1 MPTLEVYLPAGHA
14 PARKAQLIARL
25 TQATVDSIGA
35 PAEAVRILLS
45 ELPPHDFGVGGV
57 SAMSDARHAG
67 DPGRVAVRAA
77 LLSIVAILIAGRTP
91 AQKTALIAALSETG
105 ASVLDAP
112 LDAARVM
119 IKDIPNTDFG
129 IGGQTAQ
136 SLGR

>member
-14 PARKAQLIARL
+14 PARKAQLIADL
-25 TQATVDSIGA
+25 TRATVDAIGA

-45 ELPPHDFGVGGV
+45 ELPPHDIGVGGL
-57 SAMSDARHAG
+57 SASNAPGARS
-67 DPGRVAVRAA
+67 A

-91 AQKTALIAALSETG
+91 TQKAALIAALSETAAG
-105 ASVLDAP
+105 LLDTP
-112 LDAARVM
+112 LAAARVM

-129 IGGQTAQ
+129 IGGHTAK